1 MDAFAGTGYRS
12 SRGDDPTLGRLP
24 GFSKIDELV
33 KGSARVAVEVNDRP
47 FDEFVFIEKHATRYK
62 GLTGLRKEFPEH
74 ADRMRF
80 LNEDA
85 NAAIMTLC
93 HETDWRRTRAVMFL
107 DPCGMQ
113 VEWRT
118 IEAIAETRSIDLWY
132 LFPVGMGVVRMTP
145 KSGAVPPEWQS
156 RLDLT
161 LGDPQWREVFYREEE
176 RRDLFGEVETV
187 VEKTTDVG
195 TVEKYLLDRLRS
207 VFVGVA
213 PSTWRLSNSRQ
224 CMYILAFAVGNE
236 RGKSVALKIASH
248 LINEHGL

>member
-1 MDAFAGTGYRS
+1 MRKHDFGGTWTDLKIDLVRRYIDAYTTALKNQKFRLMYVDAFAGTGYRS

-33 KGSARVAVEVNDRP
+33 KGSARVAVEVSDRP

-113 VEWRT
+113 V
-118 IEAIAETRSIDLWY
+118 
-132 LFPVGMGVVRMTP
+132 
-145 KSGAVPPEWQS
+145 
-156 RLDLT
+156 
-161 LGDPQWREVFYREEE
+161 
-176 RRDLFGEVETV
+176 
-187 VEKTTDVG
+187 
-195 TVEKYLLDRLRS
+195 
-207 VFVGVA
+207 
-213 PSTWRLSNSRQ
+213 
-224 CMYILAFAVGNE
+224 
-236 RGKSVALKIASH
+236 
-248 LINEHGL
+248 